1 MPIFRFVRYTVT
13 ELFRRPNN
21 WRQIYRQTSLIS
33 YISKDLSQKR
43 VDKKTL
49 LGRYKQGIPLKIC
62 WGLHLCEMTV
72 ELLLKNALI
81 SKTSENIYLFV
92 FISRLVSVGVWIHIK
107 YLQTPNNKCL
117 QELIKRSSK
126 VQEKIMSYEHAL
138 SFDQWKTLKN

>member
-1 MPIFRFVRYTVT
+1 
-13 ELFRRPNN
+13 
-21 WRQIYRQTSLIS
+21 
-33 YISKDLSQKR
+33 
-43 VDKKTL
+43 
-49 LGRYKQGIPLKIC
+49 
-62 WGLHLCEMTV
+62 MTV

-117 QELIKRSSK
+117 QELIKRRSK

-138 SFDQWKTLKN
+138 SFDQ